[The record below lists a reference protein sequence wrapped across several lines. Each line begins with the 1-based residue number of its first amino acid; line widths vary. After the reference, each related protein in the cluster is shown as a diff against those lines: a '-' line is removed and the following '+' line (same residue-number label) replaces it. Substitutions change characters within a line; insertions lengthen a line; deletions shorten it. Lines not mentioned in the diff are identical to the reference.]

1 MAPSRRI
8 LLIDDDEFLRR
19 SLREQM
25 VGREEIAEVGEA
37 ATGKEGVAT
46 ATGDR
51 APWDLILLDIGL
63 PDMDGRDV
71 CRILRAQGVRSP
83 IIMLTAADSDDD
95 TITGLDAGANDYVT
109 KPFRLTVLLA
119 RVKAHI
125 RQYEQSDDAVFT
137 IGPYKFIPA
146 AKMLQDDA
154 TARKIR
160 LTEKETAILKYLYRM
175 GRVVDRE
182 RLLNEV
188 WGYNAGV
195 TTHTL
200 ETHVYR
206 LRQKIEPD
214 PAQATLLVTES
225 GGYRL
230 KP

>member
-1 MAPSRRI
+1 MAPPQRI

-25 VGREEIAEVGEA
+25 TGRDGVEEIAEA
-37 ATGKEGVAT
+37 ASGAEGLAL
-46 ATGDR
+46 ATGDK

-63 PDMDGRDV
+63 PDQDGRDV
-71 CRILRAQGVRSP
+71 CKALRAAGVRSP

-109 KPFRLTVLLA
+109 KPFRLAVLMA

-125 RQYEQSDDAVFT
+125 RQHLHSDDAVFT
-137 IGPYKFIPA
+137 IGPYKFTPA
-146 AKMLQDDA
+146 AKMLQDEA
-154 TARKIR
+154 TARRIR
-160 LTEKETAILKYLYRM
+160 LTEKEAAILKYLYRT
-175 GRVVDRE
+175 GQVVDRE
-182 RLLNEV
+182 TLLNEV

-214 PAQATLLVTES
+214 PAQATLLVTEA

-230 KP
+230 NA